1 MANVQFGG
9 LISGLDTNALI
20 SGLVQAERRPITL
33 LENQKVKLQAQQGVY
48 TTVVGALG
56 SLKSAA
62 QRLSLGADFDKK
74 IAASSDSTVLTAS
87 AGSGALTGSTTVVV
101 DTIAKAQTIQSGTF
115 SASTAEI
122 GIGTLS
128 IHVGDKITD
137 VIIDNSNNTLDGL
150 KSAINSSGAAV
161 IASIVN
167 VGTGAA
173 PDYRLV
179 VQSKNTGTENGV
191 TVSGTLTGGT
201 DPFPGGGNIVQ
212 TAADAVFTVN
222 GLTITRSSNTISD
235 VLPGVTL
242 TLLKEGDRDG
252 VIEAGDASA
261 SVTVSADSSAINSA
275 IGEFVDSY
283 NAINE
288 IVNSQFGL
296 NPDTQRQ
303 GTLAGDA
310 ALRGMMAKLRSELSK
325 AGGIGVGFSYLSD
338 VGIKFEKDG
347 SLTLDDGI
355 FTDALTKDPTGVSNL
370 FVLAQNGIGKRIP
383 DTVDD
388 FISSVDGSLT
398 FRQKGIESSITLIDQ
413 KVDREEER
421 IAALQERLTQQFS
434 ALEQIVSQ
442 LKSQNDYLV
451 QQLTGLNSR

>member
-48 TTVVGALG
+48 ATVVGGLG

-62 QRLSLGADFDKK
+62 QRLSLATDFDKK
-74 IAASSDSTVLTAS
+74 TAASSDSTVLTAS
-87 AGSGALTGSTTVVV
+87 AGSDALTGSNGVIV
-101 DTIAKAQTIQSGTF
+101 DTLAKAQSIQSGTF
-115 SASTAEI
+115 TTSTAEI

-128 IHVGDKITD
+128 IQVGDNTTD
-137 VIIDNSNNTLDGL
+137 VTIDDSNKTLDGL
-150 KSAINSSGAAV
+150 KSAINASGAAV
-161 IASIVN
+161 TASIVN

-179 VQSKNTGTENGV
+179 LQSKNTGTENAV

-201 DPFPGGGNIVQ
+201 DPFPGGGTIVQ
-212 TAADAVFTVN
+212 AAADAVLSVN
-222 GLTITRSSNTISD
+222 GLTVTRSSNTISD
-235 VLPGVTL
+235 VVPGVTL

-252 VIEAGDASA
+252 VVESSDASA
-261 SVTVSADSSAINSA
+261 NVTVSADSSAIKGA
-275 IGEFVDSY
+275 ISEFVDSY

-288 IVNSQFGL
+288 IVNSQFSL

-338 VGIKFEKDG
+338 IGVKFEKDG
-347 SLTLDDGI
+347 SLTIDEAKLSN
-355 FTDALTKDPTGVSNL
+355 ALASDPTSVSNL
-370 FVLAQNGIGKRIP
+370 FVLTQNGIGKRIP

-388 FISSVDGSLT
+388 FISSLDGSLT
-398 FRQKGIESSITLIDQ
+398 FRQKGIESSISLIDQ
-413 KVDREEER
+413 KIAREEDR
-421 IAALQERLTQQFS
+421 IAALQQRLTQQFS
-434 ALEQIVSQ
+434 ALEQVVSQ
-442 LKSQNDYLV
+442 LKSQSDYLV
-451 QQLTGLNSR
+451 QQLTGLNNS

>member
-48 TTVVGALG
+48 ATVVGSLG

-62 QRLSLGADFDKK
+62 QRLSLATDFDKK
-74 IAASSDSTVLTAS
+74 TAASSDSTVLTVS
-87 AGSGALTGSTTVVV
+87 AGSDAFTGSSNVIV
-101 DTIAKAQTIQSGTF
+101 DTLAKAQSIQSETF
-115 SASTAEI
+115 STSTAEI

-128 IHVGDKITD
+128 IQVGDKATEIT
-137 VIIDNSNNTLDGL
+137 IDDSNNTLDSL

-161 IASIVN
+161 TASIIN

-179 VQSKNTGTENGV
+179 VQSKNTGTENAV
-191 TVSGTLTGGT
+191 SVSGTLTGGS
-201 DPFPGGGNIVQ
+201 DPFSGGGTVVQ
-212 TAADAVFTVN
+212 AAADAVLSVN
-222 GLTITRSSNTISD
+222 GLTISRSSNTISD

-242 TLLKEGDRDG
+242 VLLKEGDRDG
-252 VIEAGDASA
+252 MVESGDASA
-261 SVTVSADSSAINSA
+261 NVTVSPDSSGIKGAIE
-275 IGEFVDSY
+275 EFVDSY

-288 IVNSQFGL
+288 IVNKQFTL

-310 ALRGMMAKLRSELSK
+310 ALRGMMAKLRGELSK
-325 AGGIGVGFSYLSD
+325 AGGIGVGFTYLSD
-338 VGIKFEKDG
+338 IGIKFEKDG
-347 SLTLDDGI
+347 SLTLDDGKLS
-355 FTDALTKDPTGVSNL
+355 DALATDPTGVSNL
-370 FVLAQNGIGKRIP
+370 FVLTQNGIGKRVP

-398 FRQKGIESSITLIDQ
+398 FRQKGIESSIGLIDQ
-413 KVDREEER
+413 KIAREEDR
-421 IAALQERLTQQFS
+421 IAALQQRLTQQFS
-434 ALEQIVSQ
+434 ALEQVVSQ
-442 LKSQNDYLV
+442 LKSQSDYLV
-451 QQLTGLNSR
+451 QQLTGLNHN